1 VVEKVDPEDT
11 SHGEVPGT
19 SAHEKRLADA
29 VPDVIVKASSESE
42 GSPTPPAL
50 DPTTPEAETVT
61 SQIPET
67 RLERVD
73 TIPTEEDTHPQAHQS
88 SPSDPL
94 PDSVETVPDVA
105 ILTEPV
111 SANNDP
117 LPQDD
122 IDDDEFGEPEQG
134 ADDFDE
140 FVEEQDDM
148 GDDDFGDFDDGFQE
162 PSANDA
168 EAAPTDEIATPQPSY
183 LPSVV
188 CA

>member
-1 VVEKVDPEDT
+1 VVEKVDPEEA

-29 VPDVIVKASSESE
+29 VPDVVMKASDSKD
-42 GSPTPPAL
+42 SPTPPAL
-50 DPTTPEAETVT
+50 DPTPPETDTIVSE
-61 SQIPET
+61 IPET

-73 TIPTEEDTHPQAHQS
+73 SVPAEEDTHPQAHQS

-94 PDSVETVPDVA
+94 PDSVETVPDA
-105 ILTEPV
+105 STSTETV
-111 SANNDP
+111 SASHDP

-122 IDDDEFGEPEQG
+122 RDDDDFGEPEQG

-162 PSANDA
+162 PSAEDA
-168 EAAPTDEIATPQPSY
+168 EAAPTDGIATTQPPS

-188 CA
+188 RA